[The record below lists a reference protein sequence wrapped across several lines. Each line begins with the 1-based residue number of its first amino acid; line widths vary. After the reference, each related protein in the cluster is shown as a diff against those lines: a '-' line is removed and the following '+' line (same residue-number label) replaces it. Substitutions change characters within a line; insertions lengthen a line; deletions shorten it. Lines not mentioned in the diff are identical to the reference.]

1 MRAENAPEKIFSGVF
16 FLFGFSGRTHIRGAK
31 RIGAHNFSVRSS
43 LGAQGLT
50 WLGAQGL
57 TWLGAQGLTWLGAQ
71 LPIVRPGAGMRP
83 EHRRSAPRT

>member
-57 TWLGAQGLTWLGAQ
+57 TWLGAQ